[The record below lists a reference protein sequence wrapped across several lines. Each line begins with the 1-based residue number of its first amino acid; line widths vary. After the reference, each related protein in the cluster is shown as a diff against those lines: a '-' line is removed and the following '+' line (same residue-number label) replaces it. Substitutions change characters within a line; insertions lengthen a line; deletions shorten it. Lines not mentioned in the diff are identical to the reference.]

1 MADEKTEKTLTAK
14 VEKIAKEVEALTAL
28 ELSELA
34 GHLEDVFGV
43 TAMPA
48 MAMGAAPVAGGA
60 VAGEEVEE
68 KTSFT
73 VMLADA
79 GANKLAVIKAV
90 REIKP
95 ELGLMDAKKLVET
108 TPAEILKDAK
118 KEDAEA
124 AKAKIEEA
132 GAKAELK

>member
-1 MADEKTEKTLTAK
+1 MAEENTDKKLSAK
-14 VEKIAKEVEALTAL
+14 VEKIAKEIEGLTAL

-60 VAGEEVEE
+60 AAEEAEE

-73 VMLADA
+73 VVLTDA
-79 GANKLAVIKAV
+79 GSNKLGVIKAV
-90 REIKP
+90 REIQP
-95 ELGLMDAKKLVET
+95 DLGLMDAKKLVEA
-108 TPAEILKDAK
+108 TPAELLKDAK
-118 KEDAEA
+118 KEDADS

-132 GAKAELK
+132 GGKVELK

>member
-1 MADEKTEKTLTAK
+1 MAEENTDKKLSAK
-14 VEKIAKEVEALTAL
+14 VEKIAKEIEGLTAL

-60 VAGEEVEE
+60 AAEEAEE

-73 VMLADA
+73 VVLTDA
-79 GANKLAVIKAV
+79 GSNKLGVIKAV
-90 REIKP
+90 REIQP
-95 ELGLMDAKKLVET
+95 DLGLMDAKKLVEA
-108 TPAEILKDAK
+108 TPAELLKDAK
-118 KEDAEA
+118 KEDADS
-124 AKAKIEEA
+124 AKAKVEEA
-132 GAKAELK
+132 GGKVELK